1 MGLVLLVMKNGM
13 RPGKEQNFLIN
24 QKENPKRMI
33 GKLLKNKLSLLKL
46 FIGIKIDQIEENG
59 QDHGIVNAIVAIDQG
74 TFFIKMP
81 RYSIIR
87 EENFTT
93 YHDFQR
99 S

>member
-46 FIGIKIDQIEENG
+46 FIGIKIDQIEENDP
-59 QDHGIVNAIVAIDQG
+59 DHVIVNAIVAIDQG
-74 TFFIKMP
+74 TFFS
-81 RYSIIR
+81 R
-87 EENFTT
+87 
-93 YHDFQR
+93 
-99 S
+99 